1 MKHLITIALYQILM
15 TTVNSLPSLAYQML
29 PYFNLQHRETF
40 CHYPLLL
47 KSTFLQQHGS
57 VFRVSQTLQCNMLS
71 LSINLTTVLPSVS
84 HSDSLH
90 FSTHWPL
97 RHFPLL
103 TCLYMLKRCPFP
115 PGSLPWPRKHKG
127 STSPCC
133 VHFLFWFCFG
143 MLMLPLPTFLFCF
156 QLGLAFTLVPPTS
169 ASQVLGLGGVH
180 HCTKLTLNISYP
192 NLTHPAV

>member
-1 MKHLITIALYQILM
+1 MKHLITTALYQILM

-29 PYFNLQHRETF
+29 PYFNLQHRVTF
-40 CHYPLLL
+40 CHYPLL

-90 FSTHWPL
+90 FSMHRPL
-97 RHFPLL
+97 HHFPLL
-103 TCLYMLKRCPFP
+103 TRLYMLKRCPFP
-115 PGSLPWPRKHKG
+115 PGSLSWPCKHKG
-127 STSPCC
+127 STSPC
-133 VHFLFWFCFG
+133 VHFSFLVLFWHFDVTFAH
-143 MLMLPLPTFLFCF
+143 LSFLF
-156 QLGLAFTLVPPTS
+156 LAWTRFHSCPSHLS
-169 ASQVLGLGGVH
+169 LSGAGIRGVH
-180 HCTKLTLNISYP
+180 HRTKLTLEISYP